1 VTEHFISCYY
11 IWMFLK
17 ENVITFPCYKNGSM
31 YNCIQHSRRYML
43 KSIYFFFIKY
53 QSQLYTCDH
62 VHTYVII
69 LIRWTHIE
77 FYQTMNR
84 CCEVERHNKG
94 INDILSLYTQ
104 QLNMRTYVCMFMDPS
119 ILRMSLQN
127 NILYTTNILKSVSA
141 QWLFL
146 RVLSMYIL

>member
-1 VTEHFISCYY
+1 
-11 IWMFLK
+11 
-17 ENVITFPCYKNGSM
+17 
-31 YNCIQHSRRYML
+31 
-43 KSIYFFFIKY
+43 
-53 QSQLYTCDH
+53 
-62 VHTYVII
+62 
-69 LIRWTHIE
+69 
-77 FYQTMNR
+77 MNR

-141 QWLFL
+141 Q
-146 RVLSMYIL
+146 